1 MKNMSKREGYLTD
14 VEKFNESW
22 GTDPSDSS
30 RISSNDSDG
39 NEELGV
45 QPYLYEPETN
55 TEGNANITVL
65 FYEIT
70 ERVESKFW
78 LFKQTQN
85 KPRHNEKGFMFLFVL
100 PVYKIRHDMTLLT
113 CKITA
118 CREHWNGEHSSMV
131 WPCRFAR
138 KWTGLCRGVLLN
150 GHLPRVFLAL
160 KKAPLF
166 FVRAFTAF
174 LLSGNIVGIASISQT
189 ELAVKAPFKACLL
202 EVCTT

>member
-1 MKNMSKREGYLTD
+1 MHTQMHFRPEARENYSTKH
-14 VEKFNESW
+14 VTCEKHVRKSREIFSESG

-78 LFKQTQN
+78 SFKTKSKQAQAQWEMFN
-85 KPRHNEKGFMFLFVL
+85 VFMFVL
-100 PVYKIRHDMTLLT
+100 PGYKFRHDVF
-113 CKITA
+113 ITA
-118 CREHWNGEHSSMV
+118 VNTKTVSMV
-131 WPCRFAR
+131 WTCRLAR
-138 KWTGLCRGVLLN
+138 KWTGLCMGVLIN
-150 GHLPRVFLAL
+150 GHLHVHWVFLAL
-160 KKAPLF
+160 KN
-166 FVRAFTAF
+166 TS
-174 LLSGNIVGIASISQT
+174 LLRWSHHS
-189 ELAVKAPFKACLL
+189 LL
-202 EVCTT
+202 T